1 MQVMIN
7 GAMQDVEKTV
17 LSDVLRE
24 LGFGTQAVAV
34 ELNGE
39 ILSMDSYTS
48 TVITATDRLE
58 IVTFVGG
65 G

>member
-7 GAMQDVEKTV
+7 GAMQEIEKTV

-39 ILSMDSYTS
+39 ILSMDSYIS
-48 TVITATDRLE
+48 TVITAADRLE

>member
-48 TVITATDRLE
+48 TVITAADRLE

>member
-7 GAMQDVEKTV
+7 GAMQDIEKSV
-17 LSDVLRE
+17 LSEVLVE
-24 LGFGTQAVAV
+24 LGYGKQAVAV
-34 ELNGE
+34 ELNGQ
-39 ILSMDSYTS
+39 ILAMDSYTS
-48 TVITATDRLE
+48 IVITASDRLE